1 MKGLVTTG
9 AIVVVTAIVIAAIVK
24 VRSNDTTHTEVPMD

>member
-9 AIVVVTAIVIAAIVK
+9 AIVVVTAIVIVAIVK
-24 VRSNDTTHTEVPMD
+24 VRSNDTHTEVPMMD